1 MEPINI
7 NELRYS
13 IITEEDLI
21 TLKGLKNILVKSQL
35 YAEAAV
41 LRDLEKRMMQ
51 IIELGKVHGYPTER
65 SLEKWRK
72 ELFDGQKFYSQSDVN
87 NLIELTS
94 KPLKDAL
101 ARYEES
107 VRVLIDKNITGLIT
121 QIHEKDA
128 KMQDTMLDFAQFILI
143 HFAPHIYMSGGEGK
157 IHYRKQDDLHPWD
170 GQPSRVYTNQEVY
183 NEFLQ
188 YRIEEAE
195 KARAKELEE
204 AKPVGGHWVLN
215 EDIVIGQAVN
225 FKCEHEGCGETQGR
239 DYKRVPNGG
248 SLDKEP
254 IFLCDSHASG
264 FEPFTT

>member
-13 IITEEDLI
+13 IITEEDII

-41 LRDLEKRMMQ
+41 LRDLEKRMIQ
-51 IIELGKVHGYPTER
+51 IIELGKVHGYPSER

-128 KMQDTMLDFAQFILI
+128 KMQDNMLDFAQFILT
-143 HFAPHIYMSGGEGK
+143 HFAPYTYMVGMEGK
-157 IHYRKQDDLHPWD
+157 IHYRKQKDVNSWD
-170 GQPSRVYTNQEVY
+170 GEPSRVYTNQEVY

-188 YRIEEAE
+188 YRIDEAE
-195 KARAKELEE
+195 KKLKEEQE
-204 AKPVGGHWVLN
+204 KSEPAGGHWVDN
-215 EDIVIGQAVN
+215 SDQQIS
-225 FKCEHEGCGETQGR
+225 T
-239 DYKRVPNGG
+239 
-248 SLDKEP
+248 
-254 IFLCDSHASG
+254 
-264 FEPFTT
+264 